1 MVEAWLAGVYILG
14 SVIGFIYG
22 FRYGLKRGRVMMM
35 STLIV
40 DGYVKTKK
48 VGEDLVLIKVDENQV

>member
-1 MVEAWLAGVYILG
+1 MIEAWLAGVYILG
-14 SVIGFIYG
+14 SVIGFVYG
-22 FRYGLKRGRVMMM
+22 FRYGIKRGRVIMM

-48 VGEDLVLIKVDENQV
+48 VDGDLVLIKVDESQI